1 MKVILIAAYVIS
13 CFLNDRFSFFPLL
26 GSFAAYGLSPMT
38 AGKLVAQKNGETI
51 LPEKATHKTSFWL
64 VIIFIIAEFFCSYY
78 LRLCCPD
85 VFKLGRIEIGGIELI
100 NSFIVPIELL
110 CAIIYFVIYKVR
122 LFAINRKIVLYIVLI
137 IVPFVI
143 RDFFSASQTIL
154 ETGKHYNLNKYI
166 NMTYKSLVLAAFTEE
181 VVYRGM
187 IFSEL
192 RTHFKLMPS
201 AIIQSTIFTLV
212 HSEMIVQIF
221 RNFDL
226 YAIIHILAVFAMG
239 ILAAGMTHRTKSLW
253 PSIIMHFALDGGIWY
268 IMLPVMQKN
277 I

>member
-1 MKVILIAAYVIS
+1 MKKVIFPYCLERSTNVTKEHLQKIECMDLIASIDMYEQAVEELNVLSSLCVNALEQAYSKQQNPDILKTKRKIS
-13 CFLNDRFSFFPLL
+13 
-26 GSFAAYGLSPMT
+26 
-38 AGKLVAQKNGETI
+38 AQK
-51 LPEKATHKTSFWL
+51 PTSGVVHL
-64 VIIFIIAEFFCSYY
+64 SVNE
-78 LRLCCPD
+78 
-85 VFKLGRIEIGGIELI
+85 
-100 NSFIVPIELL
+100 
-110 CAIIYFVIYKVR
+110 KVR
-122 LFAINRKIVLYIVLI
+122 LFVINRKIVLYIVLI

-154 ETGKHYNLNKYI
+154 ETGKHYDLNKYI

-192 RTHFKLMPS
+192 CTHFKLMPS

-268 IMLPVMQKN
+268 IMLPVMQK
-277 I
+277 II